1 MVYDKDFLL
10 KLDKVKNKIIHARI
24 TALTFDEKPIEYI
37 EGRVTQGSI
46 NVDGAS
52 AVRRTCSLTIVAD
65 NFNSLNYYWGINT
78 KFKLEVGVENFI
90 DPQYPNIIWFKQGI
104 YLFTSFNSS
113 RSASNF
119 TISIQGKDKMS
130 LLNGEIGGSL
140 ESCVDFGRIEE
151 ESSEDVWTI
160 KEIPLRDIIR
170 NAVHVYAGEPYRN
183 IIIND
188 LEDYGLE
195 LLEYRYDIPMYLYRT
210 IDSNIF
216 NNIVMN
222 GKLKCEIVRDNKRIP
237 TTLEELLPTELDML
251 VDPLTGT
258 SNPSEVF
265 IEGTPYYV
273 AKIEYGQT
281 AGYRLTDLTYAGD
294 LIANVGESI
303 TTVLDKIKNMLSE
316 FEYFY
321 DLDGQFIFQRK
332 KSFINTLWTPILEGE
347 FEDIDE
353 DGNSI
358 YYSEKYIQSMANAS
372 SWSYVFSGAEL
383 ITAFN
388 NNPNLLNM
396 RNDYSIW
403 GNRKS
408 VSGQEIPVH
417 LRYAIDIKPEFY
429 KNMDGQIF
437 VTSEEIFEKLK
448 QNAKEKILNNVND
461 RIQNFNLHHEVPDTL
476 NSPIKK
482 EDGSWTTGWWD
493 IRDWHDYYYA
503 LTLEEPR
510 FTMKWY
516 SKNDENGCIPCNTIP
531 GYEKNTS
538 WTWMIVQTL
547 KEDGTY
553 SLSFGHGSGGEP
565 LKSSESKS
573 IKYES
578 FYDETG
584 KLITQKVEPEETR
597 MIRSPYKG
605 CNDTHTYLYFLNNHV
620 SENQRTYFYNPDFPD
635 NLSFEEVVQNQIDKE
650 FNEYLESGALNFV
663 DWREIIYQMAIDYY
677 KYNTLDDFEL
687 LIRNNNLDYYPEGK
701 TGYERYYTD
710 IQGFWRQLYNP
721 LEEKEEFYPKGHKNQ
736 FWLKDVYEYPETLN
750 FWFDFLDAEGELSQF
765 NVKNVG
771 ARSKAVNE
779 TTVKSIYFR
788 ETPDIIFQSPNE
800 EIQPMDGYKYIQV
813 QDIDS
818 MFSISAQGK
827 SAKDRLDELIYQHG
841 YCIESATITTIPIY
855 YLEPNVRIHIYDQD
869 TNINGDYI
877 ISKMTIPLAYNGTMQ
892 ITATKAAESII

>member
-222 GKLKCEIVRDNKRIP
+222 GKLKCEIVRNNKRIS

-347 FEDIDE
+347 SEDIDE

-597 MIRSPYKG
+597 MIRSPYNG

>member
-1 MVYDKDFLL
+1 MLL
-10 KLDKVKNKIIHARI
+10 IPLAPPWCCGTK
-24 TALTFDEKPIEYI
+24 
-37 EGRVTQGSI
+37 
-46 NVDGAS
+46 
-52 AVRRTCSLTIVAD
+52 RRTGC
-65 NFNSLNYYWGINT
+65 
-78 KFKLEVGVENFI
+78 
-90 DPQYPNIIWFKQGI
+90 
-104 YLFTSFNSS
+104 
-113 RSASNF
+113 
-119 TISIQGKDKMS
+119 
-130 LLNGEIGGSL
+130 
-140 ESCVDFGRIEE
+140 
-151 ESSEDVWTI
+151 
-160 KEIPLRDIIR
+160 R
-170 NAVHVYAGEPYRN
+170 N
-183 IIIND
+183 
-188 LEDYGLE
+188 
-195 LLEYRYDIPMYLYRT
+195 
-210 IDSNIF
+210 
-216 NNIVMN
+216 
-222 GKLKCEIVRDNKRIP
+222 
-237 TTLEELLPTELDML
+237 
-251 VDPLTGT
+251 PLTGT

-347 FEDIDE
+347 SEDIDE

-461 RIQNFNLHHEVPDTL
+461 RIQNFNLHHEVPDAL

-597 MIRSPYKG
+597 MIRSPYNG